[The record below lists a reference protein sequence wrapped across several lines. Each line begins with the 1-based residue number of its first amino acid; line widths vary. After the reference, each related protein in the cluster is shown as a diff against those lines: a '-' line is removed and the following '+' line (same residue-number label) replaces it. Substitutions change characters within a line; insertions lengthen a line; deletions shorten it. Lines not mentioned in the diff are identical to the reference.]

1 MFQDS
6 ANEKQRDITEPGVA
20 VPGEERFV
28 VFPKR
33 YVGVHA
39 AAIVSEDWF
48 RHEGHRSVVPSGD
61 ISQDVFVILHVVAHA
76 FERRVTN
83 VDLCLAGSC
92 DFVMLAINRHACF
105 LELQTHFIAD
115 ILQRVHRRDRKIT
128 FLRSNLVTE
137 VWKFFAR
144 AVPMSFGAIDDV

>member
-6 ANEKQRDITEPGVA
+6 ANEKQSDITEPGVA
-20 VPGEERFV
+20 IPGEERFV

-33 YVGVHA
+33 YVGMHA

-48 RHEGHRSVVPSGD
+48 RHEGHGSVVPFGD
-61 ISQDVFVILHVVAHA
+61 ISQDVFVVLHVVAHA
-76 FERRVTN
+76 LERRVTN

-92 DFVMLAINRHACF
+92 HFVMLALNRHAGF
-105 LELQTHFIAD
+105 LELQTHFVAD
-115 ILQRVHRRDRKIT
+115 VLQRVHWRDRKVP

-137 VWKFFAR
+137 VWKFLAP
-144 AVPMSFGAIDDV
+144 AVPMSFG